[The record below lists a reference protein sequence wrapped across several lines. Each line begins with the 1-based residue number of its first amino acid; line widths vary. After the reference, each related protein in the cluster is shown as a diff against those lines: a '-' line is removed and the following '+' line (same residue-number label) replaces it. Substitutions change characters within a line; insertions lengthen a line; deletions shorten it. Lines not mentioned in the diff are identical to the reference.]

1 MYNSSR
7 RLEGADIM
15 KAIGLSLATVALLV
29 GGGVAYA
36 SRGQSTSS
44 VPLTTSSASDLAA
57 GTTICGALAN
67 SIDAKKAKPGDA
79 IIARVTLPVLSHG
92 KVIIPN
98 GAKVTGNVTWAK
110 TRSRGSDESE
120 LGIVLDRAVLKDGSE
135 LPLSLTVQAIG
146 RESLSAAEIA
156 SQEAASQEPE
166 RVVDAM
172 KPRLDPAYLRHV
184 PSSQPPQPDADLREP
199 RHPIL
204 DSGSHGAIGMPD
216 LTLKESS
223 DAASGS
229 MVKSL
234 KKKVRLD
241 SGTEVMLRVVGT
253 RGGDSVSTTR

>member
-1 MYNSSR
+1 
-7 RLEGADIM
+7 M

-29 GGGVAYA
+29 GAGVAPA

-57 GTTICGALAN
+57 GTTICAALAN

-98 GAKVTGNVTWAK
+98 GAKVTGHVAWAK
-110 TRSRGSDESE
+110 ARSRGSDDSE
-120 LGIVLDRAVLKDGSE
+120 LGIVFDRAVLKDGSE

-146 RESLSAAEIA
+146 GESLSATEL
-156 SQEAASQEPE
+156 ASQEPE
-166 RVVDAM
+166 QVVDAL
-172 KPRLDPAYLRHV
+172 KPRERHAYPRPANV
-184 PSSQPPQPDADLREP
+184 PPQPNPAQPDANPQEA

-204 DSGSHGAIGMPD
+204 DSGSHGAIGLPD
-216 LTLKESS
+216 LTLTESS

-234 KKKVRLD
+234 KKNVRLD
-241 SGTEVMLRVVGT
+241 AGTEIMLRVIGARAGT
-253 RGGDSVSTTR
+253 ANQ

>member
-7 RLEGADIM
+7 RFKGADIM
-15 KAIGLSLATVALLV
+15 KAIWLSLATVALLV
-29 GGGVAYA
+29 GGGVAHA

-44 VPLTTSSASDLAA
+44 VPLTTLSASVLAV

-98 GAKVTGNVTWAK
+98 GAKVTGHVAWAK

-120 LGIVLDRAVLKDGSE
+120 LGIVFDRAVLKDGSE

-146 RESLSAAEIA
+146 RESLSAAKI
-156 SQEAASQEPE
+156 ASQEPE

-172 KPRLDPAYLRHV
+172 KPRQERAY
-184 PSSQPPQPDADLREP
+184 PIYGPGPQPPNPPQPDADLREP

-204 DSGSHGAIGMPD
+204 DSGTHGAIGLPD
-216 LTLKESS
+216 LTLTESS

-234 KKKVRLD
+234 KKNVRLD
-241 SGTEVMLRVVGT
+241 SGTEVMLRMIGA
-253 RGGDSVSTTR
+253 RGGRANQ

>member
-7 RLEGADIM
+7 RFEGADIM
-15 KAIGLSLATVALLV
+15 KAIVLSLATVALLV
-29 GGGVAYA
+29 GGGVAPA

-57 GTTICGALAN
+57 GTTICAALAN

-79 IIARVTLPVLSHG
+79 IVARITLPLLSHG

-98 GAKVTGNVTWAK
+98 GAKITGHVAWAMA
-110 TRSRGSDESE
+110 RSRGSDDSE
-120 LGIVLDRAVLKDGSE
+120 LGIVFDRAVLKDGSE

-146 RESLSAAEIA
+146 GESLSAADLA
-156 SQEAASQEPE
+156 NQEPE
-166 RVVDAM
+166 QVVDEM
-172 KPRLDPAYLRHV
+172 KPRLDRLYGRHV
-184 PSSQPPQPDADLREP
+184 PSSEPPNPPQPDADAREP

-204 DSGSHGAIGMPD
+204 DSGSHGAIGLPD
-216 LTLKESS
+216 LTLTESS

-234 KKKVRLD
+234 KKNVRLD
-241 SGTEVMLRVVGT
+241 AGTEILLRVIGARAGT
-253 RGGDSVSTTR
+253 ANP